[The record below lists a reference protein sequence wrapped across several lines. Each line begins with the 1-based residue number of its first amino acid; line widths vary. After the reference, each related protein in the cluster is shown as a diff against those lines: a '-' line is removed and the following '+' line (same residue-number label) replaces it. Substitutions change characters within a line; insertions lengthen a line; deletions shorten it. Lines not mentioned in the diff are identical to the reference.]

1 MGKLMRPRGSVLDCG
16 ASPCPPRSKLT
27 GSMRTSAEPETKRVR
42 QHDRATGPD
51 RQSVRLRYIDRFL
64 TEIARGSEEVEQ
76 ALGQH
81 LHWGFHENP
90 SARIDDPS
98 AFADA
103 ARAMNARIIELAQ
116 VGERGVILDAG
127 SGFGGMVH
135 QLAEQLPSATV
146 TGLNHDIR
154 QIEQARTQSD
164 GSISDN
170 HRFLCADALRLPF
183 ADQSFDVIIASELLC
198 HLDDDAGFFSEA
210 GRALKPGGRLIIA
223 DHVVAGAAQP
233 VAQCVDFLFGPLFT
247 RLYARL
253 NCTRTMTDFTR
264 LAKQAGLDVE
274 TTDDLTKNTLPNYR
288 FLRRLMRRF
297 DISLTEK
304 RLNDL
309 ISLAMENAAR
319 LGAFRYALMKFR
331 LKN

>member
-1 MGKLMRPRGSVLDCG
+1 
-16 ASPCPPRSKLT
+16 
-27 GSMRTSAEPETKRVR
+27 MRTSAEPETKRVR
-42 QHDRATGPD
+42 QRDRATGPD
-51 RQSVRLRYIDRFL
+51 RQSWRLRYIDRFL
-64 TEIARGSEEVEQ
+64 AEIARGSEDVQQ
-76 ALGQH
+76 ALGQD
-81 LHWGFHENP
+81 LHWGFHEIPN
-90 SARIDDPS
+90 ARIENAS

-103 ARAMNARIIELAQ
+103 ARAMNARVFKLAQ
-116 VGERGVILDAG
+116 IGDRDVILDAG

-135 QLAEQLPSATV
+135 QLTDQFPSATV
-146 TGLNHDIR
+146 VGLNHDIR
-154 QIEQARTQSD
+154 QIEQARTQKD
-164 GSISDN
+164 APRPDIQ
-170 HRFLCADALRLPF
+170 RFLCGDALRLPF